1 MPKQLRFTGWKA
13 QGLRCPD
20 HTIDLIEG
28 ESPAPVALIQMP
40 NGTGK
45 TTSLE
50 MLRAALSGEA
60 TEWGQETVRSYQK
73 QSADVDRGS
82 FEVSLQAGSNK
93 VTIKL
98 TLNFLDGTAEYETTH
113 NKGNKKGFHPPVGL
127 RRFLDPDF
135 VEFFIFD
142 GELADRLLNPEKTDA
157 RQAIESLFQLQLFDT
172 IQDRVWGY
180 WVSRSE
186 DKRIKNESVI
196 ENHKDKRN
204 KARNRLDE
212 VRQKKEEDEKKIH
225 RLKKELKSK
234 ENQFEEE
241 ITKQENLQKRLRN
254 ASEELERA
262 KGRVESAVDELLE
275 KFRSPYAILPS
286 YAEEIITLKESL
298 DRVQLPERTA
308 REFFEELAEEE
319 HCICGREL
327 GGEERENIRRRADQ
341 YLGSDDV
348 AFLNAMKQDI
358 SEIRDSTHE
367 AQEDLGQMMDELVTA
382 VEKEQ
387 SCQNRVDT
395 IRSEGAAG
403 SPQIR
408 NVKER
413 IDELKGEINDLEDKM
428 ERYESLSEDK
438 SIDETWGIEVLE
450 RRVKHHEQKVGEV
463 ANTLRLHRKKEALRN
478 IIENS
483 SSLARDAISEEV
495 CNQANER
502 ISRLMPN
509 NDIRISG
516 VDHCLELYKKE
527 RGSAGETLTIG
538 YAFLSTLFDRSDY
551 QLPFIVDSP
560 ANPIDLDIR
569 EKIGEIIPKLSDQF
583 IAFTISSERPGF
595 VEALHDEVGSDVKF
609 LTLFRKG
616 LDDAEEKLDDEPDS
630 RKLESKDGWR
640 VEGSSFFRNFQVDE
654 DTR

>member
-1 MPKQLRFTGWKA
+1 M
-13 QGLRCPD
+13 D
-20 HTIDLIEG
+20 G
-28 ESPAPVALIQMP
+28 ESPAAVALIQMP

-50 MLRAALSGEA
+50 MLRAALSGKA
-60 TEWGQETVRSYQK
+60 KKWDQETVRSYQK

-82 FEVSLQAGSNK
+82 FEVSLQAGSDR

-98 TLNFLDGTAEYETTH
+98 ALNFLDGTAEYETTH
-113 NKGNKKGFHPPVGL
+113 NKGNKKGFHPPIGL
-127 RRFLDPDF
+127 RRFLDSDF

-142 GELADRLLNPEKTDA
+142 GELADRLLDPHETDA
-157 RQAIESLFQLQLFDT
+157 QQAIESLFQLQLFET
-172 IQDRVWGY
+172 IKDRVWGH
-180 WVSRSE
+180 WVSKSE
-186 DKRIKNESVI
+186 DKRIKNESVL
-196 ENHKDKRN
+196 EKHKRKRN
-204 KARNRLDE
+204 EAKNRLE
-212 VRQKKEEDEKKIH
+212 KVREKKREDEKKLD
-225 RLKKELKSK
+225 RLKEELKTK
-234 ENQFEEE
+234 ENQFDEE
-241 ITKQENLQKRLRN
+241 IKKHENLQERLRN
-254 ASEELERA
+254 ASGNLERA
-262 KGRVESAVDELLE
+262 KGQVESAVDELLE
-275 KFRSPYAILPS
+275 KIRAPYAVLPS
-286 YAEEIITLKESL
+286 YAEEIITLKDSL

-319 HCICGREL
+319 YCICGREL
-327 GGEERENIRRRADQ
+327 DSEERENIRRRADK

-358 SEIRDSTHE
+358 SEIRDSTEE
-367 AQEDLGQMMDELVTA
+367 AQEELSQMMEDLVDAVDEQ
-382 VEKEQ
+382 Q
-387 SCQNRVDT
+387 SCQNRVDN
-395 IRSEGAAG
+395 IRAEGAAG

-413 IDELKGEINDLEDKM
+413 IDDLKEEINDLEDKM
-428 ERYESLSEDK
+428 ERYESLSEDN
-438 SIDETWGIEVLE
+438 SIAETWGIEVLE
-450 RRVKHHEQKVGEV
+450 RRVKHHEEKVGEV
-463 ANTLRLHRKKEALRN
+463 ANTLRLHRKKEALQN
-478 IIENS
+478 IIETS

-495 CNQANER
+495 CSQANER
-502 ISRLMPN
+502 IRQLMPN

-516 VDHCLELYKKE
+516 VDQCLELRKKE

-569 EKIGEIIPKLSDQF
+569 EEIGKIIPKLSDQF

-595 VEALHDEVGSDVKF
+595 VEALHDEVGSEIKF

-630 RKLESKDGWR
+630 RKRESEDGWQ
-640 VEGSSFFRNFQVDE
+640 VEGSSFFRSFQVDE

>member
-1 MPKQLRFTGWKA
+1 M
-13 QGLRCPD
+13 D
-20 HTIDLIEG
+20 G
-28 ESPAPVALIQMP
+28 ESAAPVALIQMP

-60 TEWGQETVRSYQK
+60 EAWDQETVRSYRK
-73 QSADVDRGS
+73 QSTDVDQGS
-82 FEVSLQAGSNK
+82 FEVSLQAGPDK

-98 TLNFLDGTAEYETTH
+98 SLNFLDGTVEYETTH
-113 NKGNKKGFHPPVGL
+113 NKGNKKGFRPPIGL

-135 VEFFIFD
+135 VEFFVFD
-142 GELADRLLNPEKTDA
+142 GELADRLLDPSETDA
-157 RQAIESLFQLQLFDT
+157 QQAIESLFQLKTFET
-172 IQDRVWGY
+172 IKDRLWRH
-180 WVSRSE
+180 WVSESE
-186 DKRIKNESVI
+186 DKRIKNESVL
-196 ENHKDKRN
+196 EKHKRKRN
-204 KARNRLDE
+204 EAKNRLE
-212 VRQKKEEDEKKIH
+212 EARKKKKEDEKKID
-225 RLKKELKSK
+225 RLKEDLKSK
-234 ENQFEEE
+234 ENKFEEE
-241 ITKQENLQKRLRN
+241 IKKQEDLQDRLRN

-262 KGRVESAVDELLE
+262 KGRVDSAVDELLE
-275 KFRSPYAILPS
+275 KIRAPYAILPS
-286 YAEEIITLKESL
+286 YAEEIITLKDSL

-319 HCICGREL
+319 YCICGREL
-327 GGEERENIRRRADQ
+327 HSEERENIRRRADL

-358 SEIRDSTHE
+358 SEIRESTE
-367 AQEDLGQMMDELVTA
+367 KTQEDLSQMKQELVNA
-382 VEKEQ
+382 VEDEQ
-387 SCQNRVDT
+387 NWQNQVDK
-395 IRSEGAAG
+395 IRSKGAAD

-408 NVKER
+408 NVKDR
-413 IDELKGEINDLEDKM
+413 IDYLKEEINKMEDKM
-428 ERYESLSEDK
+428 ERYESISEDE
-438 SIDETWGIEVLE
+438 SIQDTWGIEVLE
-450 RRVKHHEQKVGEV
+450 RRMKHHEQKVGEV
-463 ANTLRLHRKKEALRN
+463 ANTLRLHRKKEALRS
-478 IIENS
+478 IIETS
-483 SSLARDAISEEV
+483 SSLARDATSDEV

-516 VDHCLELYKKE
+516 VDQCLELYKKE
-527 RGSAGETLTIG
+527 RGSAGETLTVG

-569 EKIGEIIPKLSDQF
+569 EKIGRIIPKLSGQF

-616 LDDAEEKLDDEPDS
+616 LEDAEEKLDDEPDS
-630 RKLESKDGWR
+630 RKRETKDGWR

>member
-1 MPKQLRFTGWKA
+1 MPEQLRFTGWKA

-20 HTIDLIEG
+20 HTIDLMDG
-28 ESPAPVALIQMP
+28 ESAAPVALIQMP

-60 TEWGQETVRSYQK
+60 EAWDQETVRSYRK
-73 QSADVDRGS
+73 QSTDVDQGS
-82 FEVSLQAGSNK
+82 FEVSLQAGPDK

-98 TLNFLDGTAEYETTH
+98 SLNFLDGTVEYETTH
-113 NKGNKKGFHPPVGL
+113 NKGNKKGFRPPIGL

-135 VEFFIFD
+135 VEFFVFD
-142 GELADRLLNPEKTDA
+142 GELADRLLDPSETDA
-157 RQAIESLFQLQLFDT
+157 QQAIESLFQLKTFET
-172 IQDRVWGY
+172 IKDRLWRH
-180 WVSRSE
+180 WVSESE
-186 DKRIKNESVI
+186 DKRIKNESVL
-196 ENHKDKRN
+196 EKHKRKRN
-204 KARNRLDE
+204 EAKNRLE
-212 VRQKKEEDEKKIH
+212 EARKKKKEDEKKID
-225 RLKKELKSK
+225 RLKEDLKSK
-234 ENQFEEE
+234 ENKFEEE
-241 ITKQENLQKRLRN
+241 IKKQEDLQDRLRN

-262 KGRVESAVDELLE
+262 KGRVDSAVDELLE
-275 KFRSPYAILPS
+275 KIRAPYAILPS
-286 YAEEIITLKESL
+286 YAEEIITLKDSL

-319 HCICGREL
+319 YCICGREL
-327 GGEERENIRRRADQ
+327 HSEERENIRRRADL

-358 SEIRDSTHE
+358 SEIRESTE
-367 AQEDLGQMMDELVTA
+367 KTQEDLSQMKQELVNA
-382 VEKEQ
+382 VEDEQ
-387 SCQNRVDT
+387 NWQNQVDK
-395 IRSEGAAG
+395 IRSKGAAD

-408 NVKER
+408 NVKDR
-413 IDELKGEINDLEDKM
+413 IDYLKEEINKMEDKM
-428 ERYESLSEDK
+428 ERYESISEDE
-438 SIDETWGIEVLE
+438 SIQDTWGIEVLE
-450 RRVKHHEQKVGEV
+450 RRMKHHEQKVGEV
-463 ANTLRLHRKKEALRN
+463 ANTLRLHRKKEALRS
-478 IIENS
+478 IIETS
-483 SSLARDAISEEV
+483 SSLARDATSDEV

-516 VDHCLELYKKE
+516 VDQCLELYKKE
-527 RGSAGETLTIG
+527 RGSAGETLTVG

-569 EKIGEIIPKLSDQF
+569 EKIGRIIPKLSGQF

-616 LDDAEEKLDDEPDS
+616 LEDAEEKLDDEPDS
-630 RKLESKDGWR
+630 RKRETKDGWR

>member
-1 MPKQLRFTGWKA
+1 M
-13 QGLRCPD
+13 D
-20 HTIDLIEG
+20 G
-28 ESPAPVALIQMP
+28 ESAAPVALIQMP

-60 TEWGQETVRSYQK
+60 EAWDQETVRSYRK
-73 QSADVDRGS
+73 QSTDVDQGS
-82 FEVSLQAGSNK
+82 FEVSLQAGPDK

-98 TLNFLDGTAEYETTH
+98 SLNFLDGTVEYETTH
-113 NKGNKKGFHPPVGL
+113 NKGNKKGFRPPIGL

-135 VEFFIFD
+135 VEFFVFD
-142 GELADRLLNPEKTDA
+142 GELADRLLDPSETDA
-157 RQAIESLFQLQLFDT
+157 QQAIESLFQLKIFET
-172 IQDRVWGY
+172 IKVRLWRH
-180 WVSRSE
+180 WVSESE
-186 DKRIKNESVI
+186 DKRIKNESVL
-196 ENHKDKRN
+196 EKHKRKRN
-204 KARNRLDE
+204 EAKNRLEE
-212 VRQKKEEDEKKIH
+212 VRKKKKEDEKKID
-225 RLKKELKSK
+225 RLKEDLKSK

-241 ITKQENLQKRLRN
+241 IKKQEDLQERLRN

-262 KGRVESAVDELLE
+262 KGRVDSAVDELLE
-275 KFRSPYAILPS
+275 KIRAPYAILPS
-286 YAEEIITLKESL
+286 YAEEIITLKDSL

-319 HCICGREL
+319 YCICGREL
-327 GGEERENIRRRADQ
+327 HSEERENIRRRADL

-358 SEIRDSTHE
+358 SEIRESTEE
-367 AQEDLGQMMDELVTA
+367 AQEDLSQMKQELVNA
-382 VEKEQ
+382 VEDEQ
-387 SCQNRVDT
+387 NWQNQVDK
-395 IRSEGAAG
+395 IRSKGAAD

-408 NVKER
+408 NVKDR
-413 IDELKGEINDLEDKM
+413 IDYLKEEINKMEDKM
-428 ERYESLSEDK
+428 ERYESISEDE
-438 SIDETWGIEVLE
+438 SIQDTWGIEVLE

-463 ANTLRLHRKKEALRN
+463 ANTLRLHRKKEALRS
-478 IIENS
+478 IIETS
-483 SSLARDAISEEV
+483 SSLARDAISDEV

-516 VDHCLELYKKE
+516 VDQCLELYKKE

-538 YAFLSTLFDRSDY
+538 YAFLSALFDRSDY

-569 EKIGEIIPKLSDQF
+569 EKIGRIIPKLSGQF

-616 LDDAEEKLDDEPDS
+616 LEDAEEKLDDEPDS
-630 RKLESKDGWR
+630 RKRETKDGWR